1 MFISVL
7 FFSVSEKKI
16 NLDFSQNVG
25 DLDNWHS
32 RYLSSVQSLSMVT
45 CCKPRKESIYQ
56 SVASSQ
62 SRYISDDHWD
72 NTRIQKIQL
81 IHGYLQYKEILIGS
95 SQVVLDLILCLQVS
109 FGSKILIINWSL
121 VKYITSGTN
130 KHSSSVELGSE
141 KNIFLGLCW

>member
-1 MFISVL
+1 
-7 FFSVSEKKI
+7 
-16 NLDFSQNVG
+16 
-25 DLDNWHS
+25 
-32 RYLSSVQSLSMVT
+32 MVT
-45 CCKPRKESIYQ
+45 CRKTGKESICQ

-62 SRYISDDHWD
+62 SRYISDDHRD

-95 SQVVLDLILCLQVS
+95 SLVVLDLILCLQVS
-109 FGSKILIINWSL
+109 FGSTILIMNWSL

-130 KHSSSVELGSE
+130 KHSSSVELSPE